1 MNVVL
6 KKGDVMFNHIV
17 RFVKVALYGLLLFYV
32 SGCVPLMVGA
42 AAGAG
47 GIVWVKGTLRQDID
61 RPLDEVYE
69 ASKNALKDLDLPI
82 LLDRMDQL
90 SAILES
96 ETADKQ
102 RVWIKMKHVSSKI
115 TRLSV
120 RVGALGDEVKS
131 REILQTIV
139 DDLER

>member
-1 MNVVL
+1 M
-6 KKGDVMFNHIV
+6 
-17 RFVKVALYGLLLFYV
+17 
-32 SGCVPLMVGA
+32 
-42 AAGAG
+42 
-47 GIVWVKGTLRQDID
+47 
-61 RPLDEVYE
+61 YE